1 MTKAKAKEYWFARRF
16 PIGNPRGGIAP
27 VHWKGW
33 ACALIF
39 CGVMLVGA
47 GSFAYFALMRDEFPH
62 GAAIFAV
69 LAIVGGGWFIL
80 VSQANADRVRTV
92 EDYKREK
99 TRV

>member
-1 MTKAKAKEYWFARRF
+1 MTKKEVREYWFARRF
-16 PIGNPRGGIAP
+16 PLGNPRSGLAP

-33 ACALIF
+33 MCSLIF
-39 CGVMLVGA
+39 IGVMLLGA
-47 GSFAYFALMRDEFPH
+47 GFFAYFAMRDELPH

-92 EDYKREK
+92 EDFRREK

>member
-16 PIGNPRGGIAP
+16 PLGSPRSGLAP

-33 ACALIF
+33 LCALIF
-39 CGVMLVGA
+39 VAVLLLGA
-47 GSFAYFALMRDEFPH
+47 GAFAYFALRDEFPH

-92 EDYKREK
+92 ADYKREK
-99 TRV
+99 MRV

>member
-1 MTKAKAKEYWFARRF
+1 MSKTKAREYWFARRF
-16 PIGNPRGGIAP
+16 PLGNARSGLAP

-33 ACALIF
+33 VCSLIF
-39 CGVMLVGA
+39 VGVMLLGA
-47 GSFAYFALMRDEFPH
+47 GVFAYFALQDEMFH
-62 GAAIFAV
+62 GAAIFVV

-80 VSQANADRVRTV
+80 VSQANADRVRTI